1 MGIAVLGVER
11 LTESTGLLLLIG
23 ELLSGILAAWV
34 PLLLPMAGC
43 FLLLYLRA
51 QRTVRMSQNETERSR

>member
-1 MGIAVLGVER
+1 VGIAFPGIEG
-11 LTESTGLLLLIG
+11 LTEPTGLLLLIG

-51 QRTVRMSQNETERSR
+51 QRTVRMSQNEKERSR